1 MTQIHLADMAHL
13 APELTLVIAAIVLVL
28 LDLVLPKSIS
38 RNRFGLVS
46 LLALAVSA
54 AFLIARLDKPVVSM
68 LYDSFR
74 IDDFSNLIKLLL
86 LVGTAF
92 VILLSY
98 GSKKEQSNPYLAE
111 YYYLLLPA
119 TVGGMV
125 MASATDLI
133 TLYVGL
139 ELLSI
144 TSYILVGIRTSST
157 FSLEAAMKYVILGGI
172 ASAFI
177 LYGMSFLYGLTGYT
191 QIVLHDGANIVGG
204 VMPGISGLDAHNAPL
219 AYIAMFLLIGGFAF
233 KIAAA
238 PFQSYAPDVYQGA
251 PSSVASYLAVVSKTA
266 AFAVVARFLVAIFV
280 GDSVG
285 GLPLKSDMLHIVE
298 IIAAVSMVVGNAL
311 ALRQRNMKR
320 LLAYS
325 GVANTG
331 YLLVPIGVAFGAQG
345 VHTNSVN
352 ELLFYAL
359 AYMLMTFGAFTV
371 VQIVARVNGS
381 EEMSAFAGLYYR
393 APWTAIAMIV
403 FVLSLAG
410 LPISAGFIGK
420 LSILLGA
427 VAVKAYWLAL
437 VMLLT
442 SVASFYYY
450 FSIVRQMFMRMSE
463 DDAKVSVPFPLGL
476 ILWITALGTIALGLF
491 PNIVFNYLEK
501 IIDLTADFFIL

>member
-1 MTQIHLADMAHL
+1 MTQFQLADLAHL
-13 APELTLVIAAIVLVL
+13 APELTLVIAAIVLAL
-28 LDLVLPKSIS
+28 LDLVMSKSIS
-38 RNRFGLVS
+38 RSRFGLVA
-46 LLALAVSA
+46 LLALA
-54 AFLIARLDKPVVSM
+54 IASSFIIVRLNEPIVNLMS
-68 LYDSFR
+68 DSFR
-74 IDDFSNLIKLLL
+74 VDDFSNLVKLLL
-86 LVGTAF
+86 LLGTAF

-111 YYYLLLPA
+111 YYYMLLFA
-119 TVGGMV
+119 TVGGLV
-125 MASATDLI
+125 MASSTDLI

-144 TSYILVGIRTSST
+144 TSYILVGIRTNST

-191 QIVLHDGANIVGG
+191 QIVVHEGSNIVGG
-204 VMPGISGLDAHNAPL
+204 IMPALAGLEPSNAPL
-219 AYIAMFLLIGGFAF
+219 AYIGMFLLVGGFAF

-251 PSSVASYLAVVSKTA
+251 PTSVASYLAVVAKIA
-266 AFAVVARFLVAIFV
+266 AFAVVARFLGALFFGESA
-280 GDSVG
+280 GD
-285 GLPLKSDMLHIVE
+285 LPIKQDMLLILEIV
-298 IIAAVSMVVGNAL
+298 AAASMVVGNAL

-331 YLLVPIGVAFGAQG
+331 YLLVPIGIAFGTQG

-359 AYMLMTFGAFTV
+359 AYVLMTFGAFTV

-393 APWTAIAMIV
+393 APWTAIAMVV

-420 LSILLGA
+420 FAILLGA

-437 VMLLT
+437 LMLLT

-450 FSIVRQMFMRMSE
+450 FSVVRQMFMRMAE
-463 DDAKVSVPFPLGL
+463 EETKVSVPVALGV
-476 ILWITALGTIALGLF
+476 ILWVTAIGTIALGIF
-491 PNIVFNYLEK
+491 PNVVFNYLEK
-501 IIDLTADFFIL
+501 IINLTTDFFIL

>member
-1 MTQIHLADMAHL
+1 
-13 APELTLVIAAIVLVL
+13 
-28 LDLVLPKSIS
+28 
-38 RNRFGLVS
+38 
-46 LLALAVSA
+46 
-54 AFLIARLDKPVVSM
+54 
-68 LYDSFR
+68 
-74 IDDFSNLIKLLL
+74 
-86 LVGTAF
+86 
-92 VILLSY
+92 
-98 GSKKEQSNPYLAE
+98 
-111 YYYLLLPA
+111 
-119 TVGGMV
+119 
-125 MASATDLI
+125 
-133 TLYVGL
+133 
-139 ELLSI
+139 
-144 TSYILVGIRTSST
+144 
-157 FSLEAAMKYVILGGI
+157 
-172 ASAFI
+172 
-177 LYGMSFLYGLTGYT
+177 
-191 QIVLHDGANIVGG
+191 
-204 VMPGISGLDAHNAPL
+204 
-219 AYIAMFLLIGGFAF
+219 
-233 KIAAA
+233 
-238 PFQSYAPDVYQGA
+238 
-251 PSSVASYLAVVSKTA
+251 LAVVSKTA